1 MVALASDD
9 RGFRVPVRVDGYAP
23 IQDYGA
29 IGDGRAVA
37 LVARDGGI
45 DWLCWPA
52 HDSGSIFGSLLDPDS
67 AGGFTLAPAEDF
79 ETEQRYVENTN
90 VLETTFRTSDGSVR
104 VTDAITTDGGRL
116 LPWHELVRRVEC
128 LDGNVEM
135 GWEISPRFGYGTAAH
150 SVDAIDEGFFHAAS
164 PAGQLGILAWEP
176 WRALHSE
183 SSVSGK
189 ARLRQ
194 GETATFAL
202 VYTRVGEPLPRPE
215 RDEVE
220 DRVDRT
226 AAAWRE
232 WLGAHDYV
240 GPWREAVERSLLA
253 LRLLSAPSG
262 ALIAA
267 PTTSLPER
275 IGGNR
280 NYDYRHAWPRDTAF
294 MLNALLHCGLREPA
308 HGALAWLLDALE
320 DTHPRVQP
328 IYRLSGEVLRHELEL
343 PLRGYLGSQP
353 VRDGNDAAGQ
363 LQLGAYGDLLHTA
376 WLYTRLGN
384 RLDANTGRRL
394 AESVDLL
401 AEIWTNEDSGIW
413 ELPDRRHYTASKMGC
428 WLAFDRAVRLVANGQ
443 LPDEGRRT
451 RYADRRDRVAR
462 WVEEHCWSEERGTYT
477 QHPDT
482 EDVDVATLLMGR
494 MGYADVAGERFD
506 RTLATIRR
514 ELMTGPH
521 VYRYSGME
529 NEEGAFVA
537 CSFWVAEGL
546 ARSGDLDGACELME
560 RAIGIA
566 NDVGL
571 MSEEVDPGTGDL
583 LGNFPQALSHL
594 ALINA
599 ATIIGVALEGEPEPE

>member
-1 MVALASDD
+1 MTVAAEHGSLKA
-9 RGFRVPVRVDGYAP
+9 PARVDGYAP

-52 HDSGSIFGSLLDPDS
+52 HDSGSIFGALLDPEQ
-67 AGGFTLAPAEDF
+67 GGSFTLAPAVDF
-79 ETEQRYVENTN
+79 DSEQRYVENTN
-90 VLETTFRTSDGSVR
+90 VLETVFRTAGGSVR

-135 GWEISPRFGYGTAAH
+135 RWKISPRFGYGTAPH
-150 SVDAIDEGFFHAAS
+150 EVEAIDR
-164 PAGQLGILAWEP
+164 AGQLGICAWDP

-183 SSVSGK
+183 SAVSGET
-189 ARLRQ
+189 RLRQ
-194 GETATFAL
+194 GEAATLAL
-202 VYTRVGEPLPRPE
+202 VYTPAGEPLPRPE

-220 DRVDRT
+220 DRVERT

-232 WLGAHDYV
+232 WLGSHDYV

-253 LRLLSAPSG
+253 LRLLSVPSG

-328 IYRLSGEVLRHELEL
+328 IYRLSGEVLQHELEL
-343 PLRGYLGSQP
+343 PLRGYAGSTP

-384 RLDANTGRRL
+384 RLDTVTGRRL
-394 AESVDLL
+394 AETVDLL

-413 ELPDRRHYTASKMGC
+413 ELPDRHHYTASKMGC
-428 WLAFDRAVRLVANGQ
+428 WLAFDRGTRLVASGQ
-443 LPDEGRRT
+443 LRDEGRRR
-451 RYADRRDRVAR
+451 RYTEQRDRVAR
-462 WVEEHCWSEERGTYT
+462 WVEEHCWSEKRGSYT

-482 EDVDVATLLMGR
+482 DDLDVATLLMGR
-494 MGYADVAGERFD
+494 MGYADVAGERFA
-506 RTLATIRR
+506 RTLAAIRR

-546 ARSGDLDGACELME
+546 ARSGDVDGACDLME
-560 RAIGIA
+560 QAIGIA
-566 NDVGL
+566 NHVGL
-571 MSEEVDPGTGDL
+571 MSEEVDPATGDL

-594 ALINA
+594 ALINTA
-599 ATIIGVALEGEPEPE
+599 AIIDVALRGEASPE